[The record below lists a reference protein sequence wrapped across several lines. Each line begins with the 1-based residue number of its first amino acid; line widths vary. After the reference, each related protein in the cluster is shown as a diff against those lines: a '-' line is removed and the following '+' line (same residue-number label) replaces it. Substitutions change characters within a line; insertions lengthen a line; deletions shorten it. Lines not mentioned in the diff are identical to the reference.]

1 MAASPA
7 IVEAAEDAGL
17 HYVTD
22 SMPGISRRRSG
33 KGFSYRNPDG
43 SLVRSPKELDRIRK
57 LAIPPAYEHVW
68 ICPDPNG
75 HLQATGIDAR
85 GRKQYRYHP
94 RFREVQDENKFKR
107 MLAFGRHLP
116 EIRERIDSDL
126 RKQGLPKGKVLA
138 VVVYLLEKSL
148 IRVGNEEYAKE
159 NKSFGLTT
167 MLNRHVRIAG
177 ERIEFNF
184 LGKSKIKHRIEI
196 HDRRLAKVI
205 RRLQD
210 LPGQE
215 LFQYVDE
222 EGSPSSISSADVN
235 GYLSEIT
242 GEHFTAKDFRTW
254 WGTLLAL
261 IELANQDKPQTKMAT
276 KRAVTKVMTAV
287 SKQLGNTPSICR
299 KCYVHP
305 AVLGSFEKGTL
316 AEVLKSN
323 PDTPVATVEDLIG
336 CAEGALIELLK
347 RHDAAAAA
355 AVKAA

>member
-1 MAASPA
+1 MAVSPA
-7 IVEAAEDAGL
+7 IIEAAEDAGL
-17 HYVTD
+17 HYVSD
-22 SMPGISRRRSG
+22 SMPGITRKKSG
-33 KGFSYRNPDG
+33 TGFSYRNPDG
-43 SLVRSPKELDRIRK
+43 TLVKDPHELDRIRK

-68 ICPDPNG
+68 ICPDPYG

-107 MLAFGRHLP
+107 MLAFGQALQQV
-116 EIRERIDSDL
+116 REHVDQDL
-126 RKQGLPKGKVLA
+126 DRPGLPKEKVLA

-148 IRVGNEEYAKE
+148 IRVGNQEYAKE

-167 MLNRHVRIAG
+167 MRTRHVKVEGAK
-177 ERIEFNF
+177 IEFNF

-196 HDRRLAKVI
+196 HDRKLARVI
-205 RRLQD
+205 KRIQE

-215 LFQYVDE
+215 LFQYLDE
-222 EGSPSSISSADVN
+222 EGKTCTISSADVN
-235 GYLSEIT
+235 SYLREIT

-261 IELANQDKPQTKMAT
+261 IELGNQEQPTTKMGA
-276 KRAVTKVMTAV
+276 KRAITKVMTAV

-305 AVLGSFEKGTL
+305 IIVNAFQEGSL
-316 AEVLKSN
+316 AEFLSSN
-323 PDTPVATVEDLIG
+323 PAAPVETVEDLVV
-336 CAEGALIELLK
+336 CAETTLLEMLK
-347 RHDAAAAA
+347 KHDAAAEE